1 MAMGMNN
8 FDAIVFLQQFNNG
21 YPMTIRDI
29 AAAFYVVDPN
39 KKGDGGDK
47 IATIEC
53 HNTKGTPAGRAGVLG
68 GESRTVCDKPEFK
81 IKR

>member
-1 MAMGMNN
+1 MALGMSN

-21 YPMTIRDI
+21 YPMTIKDM
-29 AAAFYVVDPN
+29 AAAFYVVDPG

-53 HNTKGTPAGRAGVLG
+53 HNSIGVPGRTGVVGADDPKL
-68 GESRTVCDKPEFK
+68 CDKPEFLV
-81 IKR
+81 KR